1 MRDVVNRI
9 GVEGE
14 RAGGVEMREP
24 CERDETEEMHENFE
38 GDDGSFGHIRWVSLA
53 RDGRCRAQTGGT
65 ARKPAMM
72 EV

>member
-1 MRDVVNRI
+1 MH
-9 GVEGE
+9 E
-14 RAGGVEMREP
+14 RR
-24 CERDETEEMHENFE
+24 ERDETEEMHENFE
-38 GDDGSFGHIRWVSLA
+38 DDDGSFGHIRWVSLA